1 MKIAVE
7 LPQAQEEKLRDQ
19 AKRLGVL
26 PEDLAKAAVVDLLN
40 READDFAAAAQYV
53 IGKNRELYRRLA

>member
-1 MKIAVE
+1 MTIAVE
-7 LPQAQEEKLRDQ
+7 LPQAHEEKLRDQ
-19 AKRLGVL
+19 AKRLGVP

-53 IGKNRELYRRLA
+53 IRKNRELYRRLA